1 VVGRN
6 VAVTSNGVAVTTTGS
21 GLMTAKTGLGQMIHD
36 LPDGVTELG
45 DVAIDTFN
53 ESLVF
58 ALDFTNSTVCSFKLD
73 SLDLTLIGCT
83 PTNSFGTSFFSAISV
98 MGGTA
103 VVSCGCVVCESEGG
117 LTVFQYDTETG
128 QLDSSPRIRNFEFDV
143 TGQFNSVLITPT
155 LVWINTHLLGG
166 DFDYVHRVVELDL
179 DEDAKTPVSLVGDSS
194 ITIDD
199 NLQSLW
205 IPPYFFPFSSAA
217 FTHDSPN
224 STAET
229 TYVYSTYG
237 PGFAA
242 RAGNINNMTEDI
254 VNSTRFDDVFGEE
267 NPGVPAIALA
277 VNQEKALLVVG
288 GYNETSNSSFLG
300 LFNVSEPMEPE
311 PMETVP
317 ISGRITSV
325 ASEGNVIAISTESG
339 MSSFIT
345 IPQEGP
351 LDPPIDMGP
360 SKADKAKKAGKTSK
374 GAKTD
379 KKGSKKATSVITNP
393 EEGPPSK
400 PDKATKGEK
409 AGKTSKG
416 AKTDKK
422 GKKD

>member
-1 VVGRN
+1 VAGSN

-21 GLMTAKTGLGQMIHD
+21 GLMTTKTGLGQMIHD
-36 LPDGVTELG
+36 LPEGVTELG

-73 SLDLTLIGCT
+73 SLELTLIGCT

-103 VVSCGCVVCESEGG
+103 VVSCGCVVCAEEDGAG

-128 QLDSSPRIRNFEFDV
+128 QLDDVPRIRNFEFDV

-166 DFDYVHRVVELDL
+166 ELDYVHRVVELDL
-179 DEDAKTPVSLVGDSS
+179 EEDAMIPVSLVGDSS

-217 FTHDSPN
+217 FTHDNPN
-224 STAET
+224 SNAET

-242 RAGNINNMTEDI
+242 RAGNIYNMTQNV
-254 VNSTRFDDVFGEE
+254 VNSERFDDVFGEE

-288 GYNETSNSSFLG
+288 GYDESSESSFLG
-300 LFNVSEPMEPE
+300 LFDVSEPMEPE

-325 ASEGNVIAISTESG
+325 ASKGNVIAISTESG
-339 MSSFIT
+339 MLSFMT
-345 IPQEGP
+345 IAQEGP

-360 SKADKAKKAGKTSK
+360 SKSGKSSKSSKSGKVGNAKSGKSAKASKSGKGGK
-374 GAKTD
+374 
-379 KKGSKKATSVITNP
+379 V
-393 EEGPPSK
+393 
-400 PDKATKGEK
+400 TKGESAKVSKSGKVGNAKSSKSTK
-409 AGKTSKG
+409 A
-416 AKTDKK
+416 
-422 GKKD
+422 